1 MIEAQQLKKII
12 EGALFAAGKPLTAK
26 DLAELI
32 DESERPAPG
41 EITEALNQLMA
52 EYEERGVRLHK
63 LSTGYCFRVQDDL
76 GPWVTKLWD
85 EKPARYTRAFLETLA
100 IIAYRQPITRGEIES
115 IRGVAVSANIIK
127 TLQERDWIRIVGHK
141 DVPGKPALLA
151 TTKDFLNYFNLKRLE
166 DLPPLA
172 EIKDLD
178 EAAAMLEHEA
188 LEHEAL
194 EQEGLE
200 HEGLEHEEINEIVIV
215 SNSDDDLEEVVVQG

>member
-1 MIEAQQLKKII
+1 MIDAQQLKII
-12 EGALFAAGKPLTAK
+12 LEGSLFAAGKPLTAK
-26 DLAELI
+26 ELSELI
-32 DESERPAPG
+32 DEAERPSPG
-41 EITEALNQLMA
+41 EITECLNVLMA
-52 EYEERGVRLHK
+52 DYQDRGVRLHK
-63 LSTGYCFRVQDDL
+63 LATGYCFRVQEDL
-76 GPWVTKLWD
+76 GPWVTKLWE

-115 IRGVAVSANIIK
+115 IRGVAVSANIVK

-151 TTKDFLNYFNLKRLE
+151 TTKEFLNYFNLNRLE

-194 EQEGLE
+194 
-200 HEGLEHEEINEIVIV
+200 NEIVIV
-215 SNSDDDLEEVVVQG
+215 SVNEDPEETDESEEIVVQG